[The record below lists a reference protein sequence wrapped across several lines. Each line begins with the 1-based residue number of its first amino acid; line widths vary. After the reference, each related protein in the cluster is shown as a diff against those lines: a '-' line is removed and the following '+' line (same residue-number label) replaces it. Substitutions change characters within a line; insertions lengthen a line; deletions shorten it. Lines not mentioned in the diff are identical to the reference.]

1 MKLSHRTVV
10 ITLVSALAVV
20 GLLAGAVLASV
31 TLSSF
36 DVYTIDNE
44 AYVSVEWETATE
56 LNTSGFFVS
65 RSTNPTS
72 GFVRQN
78 DTIIPAMGDGVTGW
92 FYDFQDENVV
102 IGTTYYYQLEV
113 VNNDQSTDYFGPV
126 AIVVGIGTP
135 TPTTTRT
142 STPTST
148 PGSAPASTFTFTP
161 TPSRTPTRAATFTPT
176 ATNTPAPTAAPSQPT
191 STPTSIAGP
200 SGFTITPAAPLAPAT
215 ATPAVVNQATA
226 VPPRSN
232 LPTTAPTE
240 VASVQL
246 PNESDVNPLPTP
258 QSIAAAPSDTGASGD
273 TQAPPA
279 ALSGGQAPIVQ
290 VPMAP
295 LVIATPERAD
305 QTAPAQSR
313 PPLPAL
319 LILMAAVALLVGGL
333 YSILRTTSKS
343 S

>member
-10 ITLVSALAVV
+10 AILLSALTVI
-20 GLLAGAVLASV
+20 GLLAGAALASV

-36 DVYTIDNE
+36 DVFTIDNE

-148 PGSAPASTFTFTP
+148 PGGAPASTFTFTP
-161 TPSRTPTRAATFTPT
+161 TPSRTPTRAATSTPT
-176 ATNTPAPTAAPSQPT
+176 ATNTSAPGAPSSQPS

-200 SGFTITPAAPLAPAT
+200 RGSTITPAAPAAPAT
-215 ATPAVVNQATA
+215 ATPAVVNQTTA

-232 LPTTAPTE
+232 LPTTAPTQ
-240 VASVQL
+240 VAPVQ
-246 PNESDVNPLPTP
+246 PPTGSDVSPLPTP
-258 QSIAAAPSDTGASGD
+258 QSVAAVPGDTGAPISPG
-273 TQAPPA
+273 APPPA
-279 ALSGGQAPIVQ
+279 PSGGQTPLRQ

-295 LVIATPERAD
+295 LVIATPELPGEA
-305 QTAPAQSR
+305 APSQSGA
-313 PPLPAL
+313 PLPAL
-319 LILMAAVALLVGGL
+319 LILAAAVALLVGGL
-333 YSILRTTSKS
+333 YSIFRTTSKPS
-343 S
+343 